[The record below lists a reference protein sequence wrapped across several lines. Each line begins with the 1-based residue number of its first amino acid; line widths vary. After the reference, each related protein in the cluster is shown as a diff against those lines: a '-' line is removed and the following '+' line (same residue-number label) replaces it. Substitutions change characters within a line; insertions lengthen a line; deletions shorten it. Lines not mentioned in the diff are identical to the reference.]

1 MIAKIK
7 SEVRRVVIILENR
20 ERRIEKKTEHI
31 WQRQTCEKLQLVKW
45 TAIQE
50 LKNQL

>member
-1 MIAKIK
+1 MIAEIK
-7 SEVRRVVIILENR
+7 SEVRRVVVILENR
-20 ERRIEKKTEHI
+20 ERRIEKKQHI
-31 WQRQTCEKLQLVKW
+31 WQRQSCEKLKLVKW